1 MTRNKLAVHTTL
13 SENASRVLERYEKEL
28 GAKNLVLEKA
38 LLNLDNS
45 RFKAK
50 HDVNNID
57 VNIKRMGT
65 GIPSL
70 DDSLEGGIPKGFSVI
85 VTGPPGTG
93 KTTFC
98 VQILMERIRN
108 NEKCVFF
115 SFEEDAEHL
124 VQQFIRYGWDIGEA
138 IDKGYL
144 EIFGMSIITSEE
156 MTQIVDSYRP
166 DVVVF
171 DSLNVFSNPEEFR
184 TAGTWRN
191 VHRSLK
197 RKKITSLMVTEKKH
211 GLETK
216 QFDDYDFLGDGII
229 FLDTVPTNDIN
240 PTPMSVMVVQKMRS
254 TKIDTSPQPFTF
266 TETGIHSYGSMNASS
281 KILRDRLQKNNNQKE

>member
-1 MTRNKLAVHTTL
+1 MARNKLAVHTTL
-13 SENASRVLERYEKEL
+13 SENASRILERYEREL

-57 VNIKRMGT
+57 IKIKRIST
-65 GIPSL
+65 GITGL
-70 DDSLEGGIPKGFSVI
+70 DESLEGGIPKGFSVI
-85 VTGPPGTG
+85 ITGPPGTG

-124 VQQFIRYGWDIGEA
+124 VQQFMRYGWDIGDA
-138 IDKGYL
+138 IDNGYL
-144 EIFGMSIITSEE
+144 EIFGMSIITAEE
-156 MTQIVDSYRP
+156 MTQIIDSYKP
-166 DVVVF
+166 DIVVF
-171 DSLNVFSNPEEFR
+171 DSLNVFTNPEEFR

-191 VHRSLK
+191 VHRNLK
-197 RKKITSLMVTEKKH
+197 NKKITSLMVTEKKH
-211 GLETK
+211 GIETK

-229 FLDTVPTNDIN
+229 FLDSVPTNDID
-240 PTPMSVMVVQKMRS
+240 PTPMPVMVVQKMRS
-254 TKIDTSPQPFTF
+254 TKIDTSPQPFMF
-266 TETGIHSYGSMNASS
+266 TENGIRKYGPVNASS
-281 KILRDRLQKNNNQKE
+281 KILRDRLQKNKYPE